1 MEGSNGVVTNIDL
14 YLKQL
19 QPLQEIVERFGTPE
33 QVLTRM
39 TGGTEM
45 LWREAVLFY
54 PEIGV
59 TFYVVLGFPN
69 SEGQLFIE
77 PSDWVFGVEYFEPRT
92 MQELKETRG
101 GPTPA
106 YAYKDYLQDWTG
118 FGPIEIHPDL
128 RDRR

>member
-1 MEGSNGVVTNIDL
+1 MLKSYPDVEIGITRSRKDGAWWWFDFLDASSDSWASKFPSYMEGSNGVVTNIDL

-54 PEIGV
+54 PETGV
-59 TFYVVLGFPN
+59 TFYVVLDFPN

-77 PSDWVFGVEYFEPRT
+77 PSD
-92 MQELKETRG
+92 
-101 GPTPA
+101 
-106 YAYKDYLQDWTG
+106 
-118 FGPIEIHPDL
+118 
-128 RDRR
+128 